1 MKKLVVLLAVAVLAV
16 LALTPAA
23 FAQGTGPEQVITAFN
38 TAFNGGKMTDA
49 LALFA
54 DTAVVRT
61 PADVYTGKGLI
72 QSWLEA
78 RIDTEKVK
86 YDPVAGSLKVDGNKV
101 TWQIKPSTGSNLL
114 AEATVENGKIT
125 SLVLKNPP
133 APTAA
138 PTAAAAAATPA
149 AGAAAAAT
157 PSALPT
163 TGGNDGGL
171 PLLWLA
177 VLGVV
182 LVGAGLAA
190 RRLNA

>member
-1 MKKLVVLLAVAVLAV
+1 MKKLVVLLALVLLAVLAV
-16 LALTPAA
+16 TPAA
-23 FAQGTGPEQVITAFN
+23 FAQATGPEQVITAFN
-38 TAFNGGKMTDA
+38 TAFNGGKWQDA
-49 LALFA
+49 LALFS

-61 PADVYTGKGLI
+61 PADVYVGKGLA

-78 RIDTEKVK
+78 RIDVDKVK
-86 YDPVAGSLKVDGNKV
+86 YDLVAGSLKVDGNKV
-101 TWQIKPSTGSNLL
+101 TWEIKPSTGSNLL

-125 SLVLKNPP
+125 SLVLKTKPT
-133 APTAA
+133 PTAV
-138 PTAAAAAATPA
+138 PAAAAAAAAPA
-149 AGAAAAAT
+149 AATAAPT

-190 RRLNA
+190 RRMNA

>member
-1 MKKLVVLLAVAVLAV
+1 MKKLVVLLAIIL
-16 LALTPAA
+16 LALLAFAPAA
-23 FAQGTGPEQVITAFN
+23 SAQGTGPEQVVTAFI
-38 TAFNGGKMTDA
+38 TAFNGGKYTDA

-54 DTAVVRT
+54 DTATVRT
-61 PADVYTGKGLI
+61 PADVYVGKGLA

-78 RIDTEKVK
+78 RIDVDKVK
-86 YDPVAGSLKVDGNKV
+86 YELVAGSLKVDGNKV
-101 TWQIKPSTGSNLL
+101 TWQIKPSSGSNLL
-114 AEATVENGKIT
+114 AEATIENGKIT

-138 PTAAAAAATPA
+138 PAAAAAAAPA
-149 AGAAAAAT
+149 AQATAAPT

-163 TGGNDGGL
+163 TGATENGL
-171 PLLWLA
+171 SLLWLA

-182 LVGAGLAA
+182 LVGVGLAA